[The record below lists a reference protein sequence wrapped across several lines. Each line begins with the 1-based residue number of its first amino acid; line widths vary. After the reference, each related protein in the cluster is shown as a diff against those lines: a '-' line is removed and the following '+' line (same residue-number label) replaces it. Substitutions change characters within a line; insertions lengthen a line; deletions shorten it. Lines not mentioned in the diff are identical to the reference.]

1 MVATKIAAIE
11 VITIT
16 GQEAVWYFEK
26 NADSL
31 NIKMHDARINSKIFT
46 ATRLHGMKGIVNLN
60 LALFISDAREL
71 TEDEKMKFDVRTSEG
86 VQNHAEVCE

>member
-16 GQEAVWYFEK
+16 GQESVWYFSEDAF
-26 NADSL
+26 NL
-31 NIKMHDARINSKIFT
+31 NMRMDDAREKSGIFT
-46 ATRLHGMKGIVNLN
+46 ARLLHGTRGKVNLN

-71 TEDEKMKFDVRTSEG
+71 TEDEKVKFDG
-86 VQNHAEVCE
+86 